1 MYVRTRDQCCC
12 CCCSLEQNLSSISV
26 FVFIFASLLIR
37 HLFRF
42 CVFAPLNRLA
52 LFPRFSFSYNRDF
65 RNAIF
70 WCTCCA
76 SSSSADDAGSNRAQQ
91 QQQLIVAHTGIL
103 AYCIAC
109 VCVCV
114 SISLMLRFVEQ
125 IEELSRTVSLCL
137 SLSLRCN
144 TPQRWGRARRPGHC
158 RCRFCMRILARR
170 HRRAPAATNEV
181 SSLSWRSA
189 RFLPLLFNL
198 PLA

>member
-37 HLFRF
+37 HLFCF

-76 SSSSADDAGSNRAQQ
+76 SSSSAAAGSNRAQQ

-109 VCVCV
+109 LPVYVCVCV
-114 SISLMLRFVEQ
+114 CINFIDAALRRANRRAEPNCIS
-125 IEELSRTVSLCL
+125 L
-137 SLSLRCN
+137 SLSF
-144 TPQRWGRARRPGHC
+144 TPMQHATAMRAC
-158 RCRFCMRILARR
+158 
-170 HRRAPAATNEV
+170 APPR
-181 SSLSWRSA
+181 SLSLPFLYADFGTSTPACAGSDKRSQ
-189 RFLPLLFNL
+189 
-198 PLA
+198 